1 MIDTKLR
8 PLDEVM
14 TRLIV
19 PIPEYLIERR
29 DDSTQAEFIN
39 TTTQKDLLDWACGHG
54 RWRAEV
60 TQVIP
65 NIATSYSI
73 RGDER
78 SGIMLGLI
86 LRLYIQTE
94 EGWIWQDGTGTE
106 LLSGTQVY
114 GDAFTNAYAQALRRA
129 AESFG
134 QARELWRR
142 DLHSTQIAAQEELR
156 EGGLPQGTKVVATG
170 NPSGGERHQSG
181 AYAPDS
187 MARSMA
193 DLVTPKQLGLI
204 RASAREMGIDP
215 DEECVSVMRCKTEEL
230 SKRGAS
236 SFIDHLRSASR
247 PARATA

>member
-65 NIATSYSI
+65 NIATSYRYGS
-73 RGDER
+73 DER

-142 DLHSTQIAAQEELR
+142 DLHSTQIAAQEALAD
-156 EGGLPQGTKVVATG
+156 GGLPQGTRATVAHMPQG
-170 NPSGGERHQSG
+170 K
-181 AYAPDS
+181 PDPKAHS
-187 MARSMA
+187 ME
-193 DLVTPKQLGLI
+193 DLVTPKQLGMI
-204 RASAREMGIDP
+204 RALARGAGVDP
-215 DEECVSVMRCKTEEL
+215 DEECYAVMSCRTEEL
-230 SKRGAS
+230 NKKGAS
-236 SFIDHLRSASR
+236 TFIDHLKG
-247 PARATA
+247 PMATRQTA